1 MFKRIGHRIF
11 LIIAFILGY
20 SFSHYSGKISNWN
33 SIESQELKNQ
43 IYLNYINS
51 IFQDR
56 NYFFDTKDDFLNLTI
71 FNIQHLKYINFLENI
86 TQIEIDNKTDAYTTG
101 TADNQRLF
109 IKLTRFESLTDLNLF
124 KKIFI
129 LQIEDTYFK
138 NLTGLKD
145 FKRLKE
151 LKLLECEFDYNF
163 NPITEIG
170 GLNNLEILFLSNKL
184 DSINVNVWSE
194 NNNFSSNLNLLL
206 SQRNYESIFIKN
218 LLDSSQ
224 VISFKNKFKN
234 KENYVFNSFKFYK
247 IK

>member
-1 MFKRIGHRIF
+1 M
-11 LIIAFILGY
+11 
-20 SFSHYSGKISNWN
+20 
-33 SIESQELKNQ
+33 
-43 IYLNYINS
+43 
-51 IFQDR
+51 
-56 NYFFDTKDDFLNLTI
+56 
-71 FNIQHLKYINFLENI
+71 
-86 TQIEIDNKTDAYTTG
+86 
-101 TADNQRLF
+101 
-109 IKLTRFESLTDLNLF
+109 
-124 KKIFI
+124 
-129 LQIEDTYFK
+129 
-138 NLTGLKD
+138 
-145 FKRLKE
+145 KE